1 MHISDG
7 ILTPAWCILW
17 WIIALVFVGIGVI
30 QIRRKSTD
38 NPQYLPVLALMGAA
52 VLVISVW
59 HIPVPV
65 TGSSSHPCGTPM
77 AAIIVGPFPV
87 AVISAIA
94 LFFQT
99 FVGHGGI
106 TTIGA
111 NDVSMGI
118 AGAFTGYWTW
128 LALRKRTSIFLAAGM
143 AGFVGDVVTYSVAA
157 FELAIS
163 IHPEAWFNYIGIFM
177 LGYLPT
183 QAPLAILEFVFTGL
197 VIRYIADTR
206 PEMLKW
212 AGWAPAKPRTVA
224 AGGAGGAAGG

>member
-17 WIIALVFVGIGVI
+17 YLISIVFVVIGVI
-30 QIRRKSTD
+30 QIRRKSID
-38 NPQYLPVLALMGAA
+38 NPQYLPMLALMGAA

-77 AAIIVGPFPV
+77 AAILVGPFPV

-111 NDVSMGI
+111 NDFSMGI
-118 AGAFTGYWTW
+118 VGAFTGYGTW
-128 LALRKRTSIFLAAGM
+128 LLMRKGQIGGIFLAAGM
-143 AGFVGDVVTYSVAA
+143 AGLVGDVMTYVTAA

-163 IHPEAWFNYIGIFM
+163 IHSEAWLNYIGIFM
-177 LGYLPT
+177 VGYLPT
-183 QAPLAILEFVFTGL
+183 QAPLALLEFVFTGL

-212 AGWAPAKPRTVA
+212 AGWTPAKRPLA
-224 AGGAGGAAGG
+224 AGGATGG